1 MAGGTTYNSTRQ
13 YSLANGGTISGSTS
27 TDIFGDVTVNES
39 YFLINNTLSGSTAA

>member
-39 YFLINNTLSGSTAA
+39 YFQ